1 MTSHSQGGLE
11 SVNGPRM
18 QTASDTSLSMPRHSS
33 LFRSLFDL
41 FPRSRT
47 RRREMEGII
56 APPPRT
62 PVPSV
67 PPSPSFFP
75 MEYSTHSPKLT
86 PALGPPPRSPS
97 PQINSSPRISGEELS
112 HDGGLKF
119 RLPPRRVMSKNHS
132 LGN

>member
-1 MTSHSQGGLE
+1 MNDQRISATTE
-11 SVNGPRM
+11 M
-18 QTASDTSLSMPRHSS
+18 SLNAPKHSS

-41 FPRSRT
+41 LPRSRS

-62 PVPSV
+62 PAPSV

-75 MEYSTHSPKLT
+75 TSDLPSALSPRLT

-97 PQINSSPRISGEELS
+97 PRINPSPRISGEELI

-119 RLPPRRVMSKNHS
+119 RLPPRRATASRET